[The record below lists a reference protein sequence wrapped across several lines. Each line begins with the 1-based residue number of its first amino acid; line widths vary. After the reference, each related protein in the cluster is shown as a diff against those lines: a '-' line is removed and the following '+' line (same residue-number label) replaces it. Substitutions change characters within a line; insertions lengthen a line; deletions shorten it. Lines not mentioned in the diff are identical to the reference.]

1 MAKIENLRPALKPG
15 QWSVLDTTI
24 TFSPNDGAGLAI
36 ELPYEALNFVKLLNG
51 AYSVS
56 EIIRHLYQKKVNYR
70 YQSLV
75 KTLKLLADNNLF
87 KNNEDVRLHMTD
99 FGENNYNQHHSN
111 QKYDKEFFSKDR
123 IISLL
128 KRTPIGH
135 KTLPKA
141 MDLIL
146 KHSKLVNFKEK
157 DIIVRSGNLEKEL
170 YVLLSGSVGV
180 LSPKDD
186 KGFNH
191 VMAQL
196 EPVTIFGESSAA
208 FDKPITA
215 DVVALEDSWLLSI
228 EIQKIVDVKK
238 PASFDSYRPLR
249 TRLFVNQILLEAPLF
264 QGIPSDA
271 LQVFTSKCQLNAM
284 DKDTVVIEQGE
295 AIDIEDP
302 ETPSFY
308 FIIKGEVSVIK
319 DGKWVC
325 DLKRGDYF
333 GEIASLGANFRTAT
347 VKTNNQECSFLTI
360 SARNLNDI
368 LSENLA
374 LALALEKIADQRAEV
389 HLTDGETSGVDIEKD
404 SSIVT
409 EASFIEKHA
418 FFEEQDHFAGIEDI
432 EIDDL
437 SSFDFSV
444 QQLDD
449 EEES

>member
-1 MAKIENLRPALKPG
+1 MAKFENLRPALKPG

-24 TFSPNDGAGLAI
+24 TFSPTGGAGLAI

-56 EIIRHLYQKKVNYR
+56 EIIRHLYQKKINFR
-70 YQSLV
+70 YKSLT
-75 KTLKLLADNNLF
+75 KTLRLLADSNLF
-87 KNNEDVRLHMTD
+87 KNNDDVRQHLSD
-99 FGENNYNQHHSN
+99 FENNNFSPNHSS
-111 QKYDKEFFSKDR
+111 QKYSKEFFSRDR

-135 KTLPKA
+135 NTLPKA

-146 KHSKLVNFKEK
+146 KNSKLVNFKQNEV
-157 DIIVRSGNLEKEL
+157 IVRAGNLEKDL

-180 LSPKDD
+180 LSPRDNN
-186 KGFNH
+186 GYNN
-191 VMAQL
+191 VIAQL

-208 FDKPITA
+208 FDKPRSA
-215 DVVALEDSWLLSI
+215 DVIALEECWLLSLD
-228 EIQKIVDVKK
+228 IQKIVDVKK

-271 LQVFTSKCQLNAM
+271 LQIFTSKCQLNSVA
-284 DKDTVVIEQGE
+284 KDTVVIEQGE
-295 AIDIEDP
+295 AIDTENP

-308 FIIKGEVSVIK
+308 FIIKGEVSVVK

-347 VKTNNQECSFLTI
+347 VKTNNQDCSFLTI
-360 SARNLNDI
+360 SAKNLNDI
-368 LSENLA
+368 LSQNLA
-374 LALALEKIADQRAEV
+374 LAIALETIADHRAED
-389 HLTDGETSGVDIEKD
+389 HLSEENKTGVEFEKEP
-404 SSIVT
+404 SLVT
-409 EASFIEKHA
+409 EASFVEKHA
-418 FFEEQDHFAGIEDI
+418 FFEEQNHFDG
-432 EIDDL
+432 IDDIKEEDL
-437 SSFDFSV
+437 SLFDFNI

-449 EEES
+449 DNSD